1 VIAKCILPLGAK
13 GYNAGEQTTVIRSRD
28 MSKKKRPHLVL
39 VDGSTVAQ
47 RDLPLTAKQSG
58 FIQTLMGKDANGKP
72 VSLSDAYRANYNTGN
87 MTAKTVHEKAS
98 ILAGLDKMRAR
109 LDALTQQQADVTLR
123 STRSRLD
130 FVHDRL
136 MQEAIVGGSENQ
148 TAASRVRA
156 LELIGKL
163 NADGGSLFEER
174 ITTEEARPAHE
185 LRAELEERISRLL
198 GGEGT

>member
-1 VIAKCILPLGAK
+1 
-13 GYNAGEQTTVIRSRD
+13 
-28 MSKKKRPHLVL
+28 MSKNKKPHLVL

-58 FIQTLMGKDANGKP
+58 FIQSLMGKDANGKP

-87 MTAKTVHEKAS
+87 MTSKTVHEKAS
-98 ILAGLDKMRAR
+98 LLAGLDKMRAR
-109 LDALTQQQADVTLR
+109 LDALTQQQADTSLR
-123 STRSRLD
+123 STRSRLE
-130 FVHDRL
+130 FVHERL
-136 MQEAIVGGSENQ
+136 MQEAIGATENA

>member
-1 VIAKCILPLGAK
+1 MG
-13 GYNAGEQTTVIRSRD
+13 
-28 MSKKKRPHLVL
+28 KKKRPHLVL

-58 FIQTLMGKDANGKP
+58 FIRTLMGKDANGKP
-72 VSLSDAYRANYNTGN
+72 ISLSDAYRANYNTGN

-98 ILAGLDKMRAR
+98 ILAGLDKVRAR
-109 LDALTQQQADVTLR
+109 LDALTQQQADTSLR
-123 STRSRLD
+123 STRSRLA

-136 MQEAIVGGSENQ
+136 MQEAIGETENA

-174 ITTEEARPAHE
+174 VTTEEARPAHE
-185 LRAELEERISRLL
+185 LRAELQARLARLL
-198 GGEGT
+198 AVQGP

>member
-1 VIAKCILPLGAK
+1 MG
-13 GYNAGEQTTVIRSRD
+13 
-28 MSKKKRPHLVL
+28 KKKRPHLVL

-58 FIQTLMGKDANGKP
+58 FIQSLMGRDANGKP

-87 MTAKTVHEKAS
+87 MTSKTVHEKAS
-98 ILAGLDKMRAR
+98 LLAGLDKVRAR
-109 LDALTQQQADVTLR
+109 LDALTQQQADSSLR
-123 STRSRLD
+123 STRSRLE
-130 FVHDRL
+130 FVHERL
-136 MQEAIVGGSENQ
+136 MQEAIGATENA

-174 ITTEEARPAHE
+174 ISTEEAKPAHE
-185 LRAELEERISRLL
+185 LRAELEMRIARLM
-198 GGEGT
+198 EGHGP